1 LVFISFGCTNKID
14 FGSAL
19 RSFCVSVL
27 VCPLQEVIK
36 FDAKSKEQIDKL
48 LPENVAT
55 SIVEKMLKFATT
67 KLDTKHKGSFNH

>member
-1 LVFISFGCTNKID
+1 MNEID

-19 RSFCVSVL
+19 SSFCVSVL

-36 FDAKSKEQIDKL
+36 VDAKSKEQIDIL

>member
-1 LVFISFGCTNKID
+1 MNEID
-14 FGSAL
+14 FGSAII
-19 RSFCVSVL
+19 SVCDGFL
-27 VCPLQEVIK
+27 VCPWQEVK
-36 FDAKSKEQIDKL
+36 KVDAKSKEQIDIL